1 MRKMIREY
9 DDNELK
15 KLLEQYRQRLENVC
29 FSAPEQRR
37 LEELNPEEDILEIVK
52 FLMDSSVELNHI
64 FEQCPDSIYVTDKD
78 GMTQRANKAFEETT
92 DIMRHEVLGKDV
104 RTIEKEGFFKPSVC
118 ALIMKEQRKI
128 SLLQSGRKGTDV
140 VTGVPILNERGEM
153 YKIVTNARALDEIN
167 EITSY
172 IEQSVMEEEVEDE
185 YIVAESP
192 AMRNVLE
199 IARQVADVDSNVLIT
214 GESGVG
220 KGVLARFLHTH
231 SCRREGRFVQIN
243 CGAIPESLIES
254 EIFGYE
260 SGAFTGASKNGKK
273 GLIELADHGTLF
285 LDEIGELHMML
296 QVKLLNFLQERKF
309 TRVGGT
315 KEIEVDVRIIAA
327 TNKNLMEMVSK
338 GEFRD
343 DLYYRLNV
351 VPILIPPLRQR
362 TEDIYPAACYFARKF
377 REKYN
382 KKFVFSDEFLETLLH
397 YDWMGNVRELENYM
411 ERMVVMSGAEGTA
424 KLLCNELE
432 LESVGDSDVNQL
444 NLSERLEKYEAEL
457 VKAAY
462 DKEPNTYK
470 VAQLLGISQPSASR
484 KINKYIKNSE
494 K

>member
-1 MRKMIREY
+1 MIKEY
-9 DDNELK
+9 DDD
-15 KLLEQYRQRLENVC
+15 KLRSLLRQYRRRLENVQ
-29 FSAPEQRR
+29 FSEPEQQKLKE
-37 LEELNPEEDILEIVK
+37 LEEEKDILKIVK

-64 FEQCPDSIYVTDKD
+64 FEQCPDSIYVTDKA
-78 GMTQRANKAFEETT
+78 GVTRRANRAFEETT
-92 DIMRHEVLGKDV
+92 DIMRKDVLDKDV
-104 RTIEKEGFFKPSVC
+104 RILEEEGFFKPSVC

-128 SLLQSGRKGTDV
+128 SLLQSVKKGV
-140 VTGVPILNERGEM
+140 VVITGVPICDEHGEM
-153 YKIVTNARALDEIN
+153 YRVVTNARALDEIN
-167 EITSY
+167 DITSY
-172 IEQSVMEEEVEDE
+172 IEQSAIEEDLEEEQV
-185 YIVAESP
+185 IAESA
-192 AMRNVLE
+192 AMKNVLE
-199 IARQVADVDSNVLIT
+199 IAKQVADVDSTVLIT

-231 SCRREGRFVQIN
+231 SNRRKGSFVQIN

-273 GLIELADHGTLF
+273 GLIELADQGTLF
-285 LDEIGELHMML
+285 LDEIGELHTML

-315 KEIEVDVRIIAA
+315 KEIAVDVRIIAA
-327 TNKNLMEMVSK
+327 TNKNLMEMVSR

-351 VPILIPPLRQR
+351 VPIFIPPLRQR
-362 TEDIYPAACYFARKF
+362 PEDIYPAACYFAEKF
-377 REKYN
+377 REKYH
-382 KKFVFSDEFLETLLH
+382 KKFVFNDEFLETLLH

-424 KLLCNELE
+424 KLICSEP
-432 LESVGDSDVNQL
+432 ESEMTAESAMNQL
-444 NLSERLEKYEAEL
+444 SLPERLEKYEAEI

-484 KINKYIKNSE
+484 KIKKYVKYVSE
-494 K
+494 

>member
-1 MRKMIREY
+1 MIKEY
-9 DDNELK
+9 DDD
-15 KLLEQYRQRLENVC
+15 KLRNLLRQYRRRLENVH
-29 FSAPEQRR
+29 FSEPEQQK
-37 LEELNPEEDILEIVK
+37 LEELEEEKDILKIVK

-78 GMTQRANKAFEETT
+78 GVTRRANRAFEETT
-92 DIMRHEVLGKDV
+92 DIMRKDVLGKDV
-104 RTIEKEGFFKPSVC
+104 RILEEEGFFKPSVC
-118 ALIMKEQRKI
+118 SLIMKERRKI
-128 SLLQSGRKGTDV
+128 SLLQSVKKGV
-140 VTGVPILNERGEM
+140 VVITGVPICDERGEM
-153 YKIVTNARALDEIN
+153 YRVATNARALDEIN
-167 EITSY
+167 DITSY
-172 IEQSVMEEEVEDE
+172 IEQSAIEEDLEEEQV
-185 YIVAESP
+185 IAESA
-192 AMRNVLE
+192 AMKNVLE
-199 IARQVADVDSNVLIT
+199 IAKQVADVDSTVLIT

-231 SCRREGRFVQIN
+231 SNRRKGRFVQIN

-273 GLIELADHGTLF
+273 GLIELADQGTLF
-285 LDEIGELHMML
+285 LDEIGELHTML

-315 KEIEVDVRIIAA
+315 KEIAVDVRIIAA
-327 TNKNLMEMVSK
+327 TNKNLMEMVSR

-362 TEDIYPAACYFARKF
+362 PEDIYPAACYFAEKF
-377 REKYN
+377 REKYH
-382 KKFVFSDEFLETLLH
+382 KKFVFNDEFLETLLH

-424 KLLCNELE
+424 KLICSEP
-432 LESVGDSDVNQL
+432 ESDMAEDSAMNQL
-444 NLSERLEKYEAEL
+444 SLPERLEKYEAEI

-484 KINKYIKNSE
+484 KIKKYVKYVSE
-494 K
+494 